1 MFVIS
6 YDSVNLP
13 PQKIKFTPGDK
24 FTPG

>member
-1 MFVIS
+1 MFVIG

-13 PQKIKFTPGDK
+13 SRKVKFTPGDK